1 MLFPETS
8 FALNRKRL
16 GVFGLEIEVLGTWDW
31 RT

>member
-8 FALNRKRL
+8 FALNMKRL
-16 GVFGLEIEVLGTWDW
+16 GVLGWEIEVLGAWGW